1 MIAALVALALSTAG
15 LNLSS
20 QNLKGDSRAFPADVV
35 EHRAVV
41 VLTFSKSAAD
51 QASEWTRRLRENEQ
65 SLAAGIYQIA
75 ILENV
80 PVFFRS
86 FVISSLRRA
95 IPKNLHDHF
104 WIATSGA
111 KEWQERVGSKSLDEA
126 HLFVLEG
133 RSEITWR
140 FHGMFSEARLQSL
153 LAACSVPRNQ

>member
-1 MIAALVALALSTAG
+1 MIAALVALALSIAG

-20 QNLKGDSRAFPADVV
+20 QNLKGEPRAFPADLV

-41 VLTFSKSAAD
+41 VLTFSKSASD

-75 ILENV
+75 VLENV
-80 PVFFRS
+80 PAFFRS

-104 WIATSGA
+104 WITSSGA
-111 KEWQERVGSKSLDEA
+111 KPWQELVGSKSLNEA
-126 HLFVLEG
+126 HVFILED
-133 RSEITWR
+133 RSAITWR
-140 FHGMFSEARLQSL
+140 FHGMFSESSLQSL
-153 LAACSVPRNQ
+153 LAACSSPRNQ